1 MEAEIRLVQRLKSE
15 LNKVRFDAVWPDFKR
30 EPYAL
35 YNKNGVWLE
44 DGRIDWDERFMG
56 NTSIRFNDG
65 FLAIWRVDSPADQ
78 DAEELA
84 AGLAHEM
91 FHAYQMSNG
100 WASFPNDLEAL
111 DYPYEA
117 VNLQM
122 KSLENQYLVKGLEEQ
137 DEMKKRCCLQR
148 FIGLR
153 KKREA
158 LINSAIK
165 NEYLAET
172 VEGSAEYAGL
182 MALRQ
187 INNEKHLNKL
197 EQYKSK
203 LKNPGSLLFDAR
215 RMSYYAGALL
225 IMLALELGYRGI
237 YACGAGSET
246 VFERIADSIE
256 GIEPDDIEPE
266 DWLKA
271 AVRDHEKWLE
281 GRFNDFFKL
290 PRERIC
296 GRFEICGYD
305 PMNMVKRGD
314 RIICDHFIMLCGIPN
329 GDKQLLHGPV
339 VVELEKGAA
348 SRVVSYYI

>member
-1 MEAEIRLVQRLKSE
+1 MEFEKRLVQRLASE
-15 LNKVRFDAVWPDFKR
+15 LDKIRFSAVWPEFKR
-30 EPYAL
+30 EPFAI
-35 YNKNGVWLE
+35 YNNSGVWLE

-65 FLAIWRVDSPADQ
+65 FLAIWRVDSPSDQ
-78 DAEELA
+78 DVEELA

-91 FHAYQMSNG
+91 FHAFQMSNG
-100 WASFPNDLEAL
+100 WVCFPNDLEAL

-122 KSLENQYLVKGLEEQ
+122 KNLENQYLVQGLEER
-137 DEMKKRCCLQR
+137 DERMKRCCLQR

-158 LINSAIK
+158 LIGGAIK

-172 VEGSAEYAGL
+172 VEGSAQYAGL
-182 MALRQ
+182 MALRH
-187 INNEKHLNKL
+187 INNKKHLHKL
-197 EQYKSK
+197 EQDKSK
-203 LKNPGSLLFDAR
+203 LKNPGNLLFDAR
-215 RMSYYAGALL
+215 RMSYYVGTLL

-237 YACGAGSET
+237 YGAGNKT

-256 GIEPDDIEPE
+256 GIEPDDIVPE

-271 AVRDHEKWLE
+271 AVRDHEKCLE
-281 GRFNDFFKL
+281 GRLSDFFRL

-305 PMNMVKRGD
+305 PMNMVKSGNE
-314 RIICDHFIMLCGIPN
+314 ILCSNFIMLCGIPN
-329 GDKQLLHGPV
+329 GDKRLLHGPV
-339 VVELEKGAA
+339 VAELEEGSA
-348 SRVVSYYI
+348 SRVVSYYQ